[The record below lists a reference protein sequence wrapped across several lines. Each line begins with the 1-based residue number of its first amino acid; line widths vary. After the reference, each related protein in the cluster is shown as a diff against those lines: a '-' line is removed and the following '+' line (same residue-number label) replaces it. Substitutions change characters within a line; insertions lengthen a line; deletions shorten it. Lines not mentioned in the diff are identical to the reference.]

1 MSSFLFGRPANQA
14 SPGEFPWMCLVL
26 GEDPDGPKPNW
37 DKIIATCVIVPETFD
52 NDVSYGTNK
61 VLTVTHRINSVQQPE

>member
-1 MSSFLFGRPANQA
+1 MSLGRRANQA

-26 GEDPDGPKPNW
+26 SEDPNKAKPNW

-61 VLTVTHRINSVQQPE
+61 VVTATHKINAVDRPE

>member
-1 MSSFLFGRPANQA
+1 MYVSLPRQGGQA

-26 GEDPDGPKPNW
+26 GEDPEKPTPNW
-37 DKIIATCVIVPETFD
+37 DKIVSTCVIVPETFD

-61 VLTVTHRINSVQQPE
+61 VLTVTHRLNKVEQPE